1 MDQNGKE
8 NSEKTNIKLLAF
20 QHKDMVIGQDDELE
34 LEQSFNIVLFSD

>member
-8 NSEKTNIKLLAF
+8 NSEKTNTKLLAF

-34 LEQSFNIVLFSD
+34 LEESFNIVLFSD